1 MTSTGSRVLSR
12 LVALL
17 LGLGALAPLGAQSPA
32 QAPSP
37 TAGTGEELPILG
49 LAGITFRVSD
59 LDGARRYYTGVL
71 GFAEAFTLKD
81 GSGRVTSAFFKVNDN
96 QYVEVV
102 PDLKP
107 GEIHRQSR
115 VMIQSSDLERLHRLY
130 AGRGLNPSAI
140 ARGPDGNPVFRVIGP
155 DNARIDFVQY
165 APDSE
170 QGRARGRFLSP
181 DRVSTHLWHVGIY
194 TSDRATGRAFY
205 EEKLGFA
212 RGRDLP
218 GGRGEYI
225 ETPSSDRNLETK
237 HPPLDP
243 ENPATRAQ
251 YEREVMG
258 AVQHMALEVT
268 DMKAARDLVQQRG
281 RYTDLQVRAH
291 VGNNRHWLMHLFDPD
306 GSRTEVMET
315 AVQESLPPMTVMAPG
330 RATAPPIL
338 PATAGVIPWP

>member
-1 MTSTGSRVLSR
+1 MKFTVLRVLSTPI
-12 LVALL
+12 AMM
-17 LGLGALAPLGAQSPA
+17 LGLCVLAPLGAQSPA
-32 QAPSP
+32 QAPTP
-37 TAGTGEELPILG
+37 AGGTGEELPILG

-59 LDGARRYYTGVL
+59 LEKARRYYMGVL
-71 GFAEAFTLKD
+71 GFAEAFTVKD
-81 GSGRVTSAFFKVNDN
+81 SAGQVTSAFFKINDD

-107 GEIHRQSR
+107 GEIHRQAR

-130 AGRGLNPSAI
+130 QSRGLNPRPI
-140 ARGPDGNPVFRVIGP
+140 APGPDGNPVFRVTGP
-155 DNARIDFVQY
+155 DSARIDFVQY

-181 DRVSTHLWHVGIY
+181 DRISTHLWHVGIY
-194 TSDRATGRAFY
+194 TSDRAAGRVFY

-268 DMKAARDLVQQRG
+268 HMRAARDLVQQRG
-281 RYTDLQVRAH
+281 GYTDLQVRAH

-315 AVQESLPPMTVMAPG
+315 AVQESLPAMTVMAPG
-330 RATAPPIL
+330 RAAVPPIL
-338 PATAGVIPWP
+338 PATPGVIAWP